1 MSDRPICVGCGAVAP
16 DTDTNHT
23 LISSTFGWRLTRRK
37 SFDGTTLL
45 DWRCAKCWK
54 QLKVPAAKP
63 ADATMAPR
71 GAAIPPEPKSNG
83 RGTFAIPP
91 EPKTNGKGQPR

>member
-1 MSDRPICVGCGAVAP
+1 MGDRPTCVGCGTTAP

-45 DWRCAKCWK
+45 DWRCATCWRK
-54 QLKVPAAKP
+54 FKDDGP
-63 ADATMAPR
+63 
-71 GAAIPPEPKSNG
+71 
-83 RGTFAIPP
+83 GT
-91 EPKTNGKGQPR
+91 GQPPVRRAR